1 MHILPYCGAKNL
13 FDLEKI
19 QPWIIKWMCVYLC
32 ADCRVCTVHNIKWKC
47 CAQNRE
53 INIKKNN
60 IAMMYKISKGY
71 LNVVFSSI
79 PICFALVELLCLIC
93 VNWEH
98 FTSRSGIFQKMFG
111 RSNFKNAQNATKV
124 FKLLLN
130 LEKWSLFDMWIF
142 KRKWNAVQR
151 EEIHINSKYT
161 SQTCAHFRNEKNH
174 KCFCNR
180 FSLACESIASAMKR
194 LYCGEEYHIDI
205 FLANIKCKYCALN
218 EAKSMQ
224 MVNKIMITCGT
235 RLCFQINGFVNF
247 FYASFIFS
255 CSSQF
260 SLHLPWIYL

>member
-1 MHILPYCGAKNL
+1 MHILPYCGTKNL

-111 RSNFKNAQNATKV
+111 RSNFKYAQNARKV

-130 LEKWSLFDMWIF
+130 LEKWSLWIF
-142 KRKWNAVQR
+142 KRKWNAVKR
-151 EEIHINSKYT
+151 FT
-161 SQTCAHFRNEKNH
+161 STANIRPKRALIFGMKKITSAFVTDFRWPVNRLHPQWSDYIAEKNII
-174 KCFCNR
+174 
-180 FSLACESIASAMKR
+180 SIYSW
-194 LYCGEEYHIDI
+194 
-205 FLANIKCKYCALN
+205 
-218 EAKSMQ
+218 Q
-224 MVNKIMITCGT
+224 V
-235 RLCFQINGFVNF
+235 
-247 FYASFIFS
+247 
-255 CSSQF
+255 
-260 SLHLPWIYL
+260 